1 MPNYTVIRKLIP
13 LIFICAMLLSS
24 CQVFNLL
31 WPKNSPVD
39 IAEVLP
45 DEAEI
50 EALEEEIEK
59 MEEEVEAVAPEV
71 ESDATVYPLTSSFTL
86 HYNFKAESTA
96 FLGTASETQSVEFVS
111 SVGADPNFP
120 SYPISK
126 TFQGTQETVV
136 AGLNGGV
143 PCHVTLKSDVSYM
156 IYGQFNAKT
165 CQFELTLSGELEDMN
180 VVENDCIEYANIIAN
195 FPTFFIPPPDVIFLV
210 TRAGE
215 EVFLDQYHSVR
226 LSNINLEYPIAD
238 TCPMK

>member
-50 EALEEEIEK
+50 EALKKRLKIETGSRNGL
-59 MEEEVEAVAPEV
+59 PEV
-71 ESDATVYPLTSSFTL
+71 ESDATVNPYLSFTL
-86 HYNFKAESTA
+86 HYNFKANRLPSR
-96 FLGTASETQSVEFVS
+96 TASDQSVEFVAVSGGSQFS
-111 SVGADPNFP
+111 SYKSAN
-120 SYPISK
+120 
-126 TFQGTQETVV
+126 FQGTRNPSC
-136 AGLNGGV
+136 GLNRRACTSTRKV
-143 PCHVTLKSDVSYM
+143 CQLYAFMASFT
-156 IYGQFNAKT
+156 QT

>member
-71 ESDATVYPLTSSFTL
+71 ESRTTR
-86 HYNFKAESTA
+86 
-96 FLGTASETQSVEFVS
+96 
-111 SVGADPNFP
+111 
-120 SYPISK
+120 IS
-126 TFQGTQETVV
+126 
-136 AGLNGGV
+136 
-143 PCHVTLKSDVSYM
+143 
-156 IYGQFNAKT
+156 
-165 CQFELTLSGELEDMN
+165 
-180 VVENDCIEYANIIAN
+180 
-195 FPTFFIPPPDVIFLV
+195 
-210 TRAGE
+210 R
-215 EVFLDQYHSVR
+215 
-226 LSNINLEYPIAD
+226 
-238 TCPMK
+238 